1 MNILVT
7 GSNGFIG
14 DHVCRY
20 LKGKGHYI
28 IGLGRM
34 KTVFDSNHVNEY
46 VQCDLSTE
54 EALKIADKVS
64 VRIDAVVHLAAD
76 MSKEPH
82 CVEVIAAN
90 CCGTQRLLEMCEN
103 KGIKVLV
110 QLSSL
115 PVIGHPVEHPIT
127 ENHPRK

>member
-14 DHVCRY
+14 DHVSRY

-28 IGLGRM
+28 IGLGRK

-64 VRIDAVVHLAAD
+64 VKIDAVVHLAAD
-76 MSKEPH
+76 MRKEPH
-82 CVEVIAAN
+82 CVERKDYWRCVKTRELKFLFNCQVFRSLVI
-90 CCGTQRLLEMCEN
+90 L
-103 KGIKVLV
+103 
-110 QLSSL
+110 
-115 PVIGHPVEHPIT
+115 
-127 ENHPRK
+127 

>member
-28 IGLGRM
+28 IGLGRK

-46 VQCDLSTE
+46 VLCDLSTE
-54 EALKIADKVS
+54 E
-64 VRIDAVVHLAAD
+64 
-76 MSKEPH
+76 
-82 CVEVIAAN
+82 
-90 CCGTQRLLEMCEN
+90 T
-103 KGIKVLV
+103 
-110 QLSSL
+110 
-115 PVIGHPVEHPIT
+115 
-127 ENHPRK
+127 

>member
-28 IGLGRM
+28 IGLGRK

-76 MSKEPH
+76 MRKEPH
-82 CVEVIAAN
+82 CVGSSQPIVVERKDYWRCVKTRELKFLFNCQVFRSLVI
-90 CCGTQRLLEMCEN
+90 L
-103 KGIKVLV
+103 
-110 QLSSL
+110 
-115 PVIGHPVEHPIT
+115 
-127 ENHPRK
+127 